1 VLDEIARRE
10 NVTVGDE
17 EVEKDVARF
26 AERSGR
32 TPAAVRAALEKEGGL
47 SRLAAGLRREK
58 TMDLI
63 LSRANVTRD
72 SETEG
77 G

>member
-1 VLDEIARRE
+1 LTIEDSDIAREIERY
-10 NVTVGDE
+10 
-17 EVEKDVARF
+17 
-26 AERSGR
+26 AERTGR